1 VSQSAPSVPQVPV
14 FGADSARVLDHLA
27 AQTRDAVEGAG
38 FSDVL
43 IGLSGGLDS
52 ALVAHIAVQALGAER
67 VHGLLMPAA
76 VSSPGSVT
84 DAHEL
89 AGRLGIETMTIPIEP
104 VFAAFKSA
112 LSPIFAGRPED
123 TTEENLQ
130 ARIRGT
136 LLMALSNKFGWF
148 VLNTGNLSESLMGY
162 TTLYGDMVGSFAPI
176 GGLLKTQVREL
187 ARATQIPEAILT
199 KEPSAELAPAQLDRD
214 ALGPY
219 EEIDP
224 ILYEHFVCDVPA
236 FELLKQGVDG
246 GLLNR
251 VLGQAASA
259 RFKWRFAPP
268 QADLSGKDLE

>member
-1 VSQSAPSVPQVPV
+1 MSQPASTVFQVPV
-14 FGADSARVLDHLA
+14 LGDDCSRVLDHLA
-27 AQTRDAVEGAG
+27 AQTREAAHGAG
-38 FSDVL
+38 FTDVL

-52 ALVAHIAVQALGAER
+52 ALVAHIAVQALGARR

-84 DAHEL
+84 DAQAL
-89 AGRLGIETMTIPIEP
+89 ATILGIETMTIDIEP
-104 VFAAFKSA
+104 LFKAFKSA
-112 LSPIFAGRPED
+112 LSPLFARRATD

-176 GGLLKTQVREL
+176 GRLLKTQVAEL
-187 ARATQIPEAILT
+187 ARATQIPEAILN

-219 EEIDP
+219 AEIDP
-224 ILYEHFVCDVPA
+224 ILYEHFVCDTPA
-236 FELLKQGVDG
+236 SELLKRGVDNA
-246 GLLNR
+246 LLDR
-251 VLGQAASA
+251 VLDQAARA
-259 RFKWRFAPP
+259 RFKWRYEPP
-268 QADLSGKDLE
+268 SADPSGDGSA